1 MIEIHYL
8 KDDGKTGENGFCQ
21 SCGRKAAEDPKM
33 ISIRFEDDRRHHSVG
48 LTLCS
53 GCRKELYKKLCSTSG

>member
-1 MIEIHYL
+1 
-8 KDDGKTGENGFCQ
+8 
-21 SCGRKAAEDPKM
+21 M